1 MADVQQ
7 LYDVAEDPSLK
18 SQLLS
23 GMANF
28 VQCQACGYQGAL
40 ATPIVYHDPDKE
52 MLLTYV
58 PAEMGLPRDDQE
70 KLIGGLINQV
80 VNRLPAEK
88 RKAYLLTPQ
97 AHLTMQ
103 GLIERILEGD
113 GITKEMIQ
121 SQQEKLDFLQKLSTT
136 SDEAARIKII
146 EENETLVDA
155 DLFAILGRLLETAA
169 GTGDQASAQQLEE
182 IQNLLIENT
191 AYGTEVRQQ
200 SEEVQAAIQSLQAA
214 GQDLTREKLLEL
226 IIGAPNDI
234 RLSAL
239 VSLARPG
246 IDYAFYQLL
255 TDQIEA
261 ADGEEQE
268 RLSTLRDKL
277 LELTSQLDEQVE
289 IRAKQAHL
297 LLEQIMQVDDVM
309 QAIQTNAAQIDE
321 FFVQAVQEELEQAR
335 KSGDL
340 EKSAKLNQIDETI
353 RQAMAQPPEVE
364 FIQELLEAPDDAAR
378 NELLDANPDKITP
391 ELFQMLSGLMNQVA
405 ESDQNEELV
414 ENVKSINR
422 QVLRHS
428 MKSNIK
434 GG

>member
-1 MADVQQ
+1 
-7 LYDVAEDPSLK
+7 L
-18 SQLLS
+18 
-23 GMANF
+23 
-28 VQCQACGYQGAL
+28 
-40 ATPIVYHDPDKE
+40 
-52 MLLTYV
+52 
-58 PAEMGLPRDDQE
+58 DD
-70 KLIGGLINQV
+70 
-80 VNRLPAEK
+80 
-88 RKAYLLTPQ
+88 
-97 AHLTMQ
+97 
-103 GLIERILEGD
+103 
-113 GITKEMIQ
+113 
-121 SQQEKLDFLQKLSTT
+121 
-136 SDEAARIKII
+136 
-146 EENETLVDA
+146 
-155 DLFAILGRLLETAA
+155 
-169 GTGDQASAQQLEE
+169 
-182 IQNLLIENT
+182 
-191 AYGTEVRQQ
+191 
-200 SEEVQAAIQSLQAA
+200 
-214 GQDLTREKLLEL
+214 
-226 IIGAPNDI
+226 
-234 RLSAL
+234 
-239 VSLARPG
+239 
-246 IDYAFYQLL
+246 
-255 TDQIEA
+255 
-261 ADGEEQE
+261 
-268 RLSTLRDKL
+268 
-277 LELTSQLDEQVE
+277 QVE